1 MAETDLLYDVGTVA
15 VNNGSATVTG
25 TGTLWNT
32 PSAAPRIKAGDT
44 LVVTG
49 SADKNSYKIKTV
61 NSDTSLTL
69 ERAFQGS
76 NGSGLTYHIYKDS
89 VINRADTA
97 LLMEQVR
104 AAIAAIAAITASV
117 TITANANAVNK
128 IGLADATAGN
138 APQISATGTDTNVAL
153 RYATQG
159 TGEHIWRVNG
169 IDELKLSASAL
180 YPNANDGLALGS
192 ATLSYADLFL
202 ASGGVINWNNGDV
215 TATHAANSL
224 AFAGASSGY
233 SFDANITLNST
244 APVLWLKDNA
254 SGASAVSNSMAGLA
268 LTGAGHNTTS
278 KYTPA
283 IKFGSTDG
291 ELTTTNPKFGAL
303 IAGYA
308 IESYSSDIDGGMG
321 LEFFVTGA
329 DPGAS
334 GNAFV
339 SAITL
344 TSTLASV
351 LVPSFI
357 GTTSATAVPLRIF
370 AQAAASEFSP
380 DDGVTGPRHST
391 LELYSNVTGT
401 QGTYGAALV
410 FGAPNSSRRR
420 AAIAA
425 KFTGANVQQMGLAF
439 FAKAST
445 TTSTDAI
452 FEAMELSH
460 LGDLTLGFGGVT
472 AFGFIPSSSSV
483 PTNGMYLPA
492 ANTLGFSTNSGLRWS
507 IMNDG
512 HFLPAANST
521 YDVGSTSLRVRTF
534 YAQNALN
541 TSDRR
546 VKDKLTI
553 ADVLDR
559 AMRLPVYEFDY
570 YDGANLVD
578 GRLER
583 GHGCR
588 RSIGVIA
595 QEARDLFPEIVFG
608 DEDKELLS
616 ITESKIGVIALAAV
630 QQHRERVAD
639 EIAALQARIAFLE
652 SKL

>member
-15 VNNGSATVTG
+15 VTNGSATVTG

-76 NGSGLTYHIYKDS
+76 NGSGLAYHIYKDS

-169 IDELKLSASAL
+169 IDELNLSAAAL
-180 YPNANDGLALGS
+180 YPNS
-192 ATLSYADLFL
+192 
-202 ASGGVINWNNGDV
+202 SGGLDFGKSTKPFAASYFNGNMEISK
-215 TATHAANSL
+215 ATP
-224 AFAGASSGY
+224 G
-233 SFDANITLNST
+233 
-244 APVLWLKDNA
+244 LWLKDGA
-254 SGASAVSNSMAGLA
+254 SGASAVSNAMAGLQ
-268 LTGAGHNTTS
+268 LTSAANNTTS

-283 IKFGSTDG
+283 IKFGSTDSAF
-291 ELTTTNPKFGAL
+291 ETTNPKFGAL

-308 IESYSSDIDGGMG
+308 IESYTADIDGGMG
-321 LEFFVTGA
+321 LEFFVTGS
-329 DPGAS
+329 DPGAA
-334 GNAFV
+334 GDAFV
-339 SAITL
+339 SAMTL

-380 DDGVTGPRHST
+380 ADGVTGPSHST

-425 KFTGANVQQMGLAF
+425 KFTGANAQQMGLAF

-460 LGDLTLGFGGVT
+460 LGGLTLGFGGVT